1 VRSPTTLDSVLPFS
15 SKAISMRSPL
25 ISIISTCSPLK
36 VAEEKKEVERVRVTS
51 ELQGVEFMTPSLV
64 FLPKSE

>member
-1 VRSPTTLDSVLPFS
+1 VRSPTTLDSVLPFL

-36 VAEEKKEVERVRVTS
+36 VAEEKKE
-51 ELQGVEFMTPSLV
+51 SLSACV
-64 FLPKSE
+64 LPANFRAWSL